1 MAEHNQVSIQEV
13 RIFVFLEAS
22 PGLWLTNKAIAAA
35 NTEVA
40 PRSVRAYTA
49 KFVKLGLVD
58 QAELFLG
65 YQYRWSEKAAKRN
78 RAYLQRLQE
87 AAKIFGVTGASQN
100 PGEHH
105 LM

>member
-1 MAEHNQVSIQEV
+1 MVEHHEVSIQEV

-22 PGLWLTNKAIAAA
+22 PDLWLTNKAIAVA

-58 QAELFLG
+58 SVELFHG

-78 RAYLQRLQE
+78 LAYLQRLQE
-87 AAKIFGVTGASQN
+87 AAKIFGVTRMS
-100 PGEHH
+100 HRR
-105 LM
+105 